1 MGLGFNTFMMLQLKI
16 LISYVAG
23 PFSLDA
29 TRGEC
34 IQELDGAWGGHQSF
48 EVLKCGGFHLIFIEV
63 VVVGGSE
70 DKKVNFISIRMTTG

>member
-1 MGLGFNTFMMLQLKI
+1 MMLQLEI

-23 PFSLDA
+23 PFSVDA

-48 EVLKCGGFHLIFIEV
+48 EVSKCGVFHPIVIEV
-63 VVVGGSE
+63 VAVGGSE
-70 DKKVNFISIRMTTG
+70 DEKVNFISIRMTTG